1 LADNPLMKTMMLGL
15 IVSAVGIMMIFGPD
29 IVGIDGFEGGFAI
42 SFIGLFVAILGL
54 IAAGFYFQ
62 QANILGGILRGEG
75 LLVHWMFEDEMW
87 KDYTRKEYA
96 EEISEKK
103 GLFVIV
109 SVFALFFG
117 FLFWFLDNEAG
128 FFVFLVMLG
137 LIGLVGFAWRFSA
150 WYYREQNERGVK
162 EVYIA
167 QSGVYMNQRLYTW
180 RLFSAK
186 LLGVEINN
194 SNGLSVMKFSYT
206 AFTIPGPQ
214 TYTIRVPIPTGQEEV
229 ARTILQQFNSQ

>member
-1 LADNPLMKTMMLGL
+1 LADNPLMKTMILGL

-29 IVGIDGFEGGFAI
+29 IVGIDGLEGGFAI
-42 SFIGLFVAILGL
+42 SFVGLFVAILGL
-54 IAAGFYFQ
+54 VVPGFYFQ
-62 QANILGGILRGEG
+62 QAHILGGILRGEG
-75 LLVHWMFEDEMW
+75 LLVHWTFDDMMW
-87 KDYTRKEYA
+87 KEYTRKEYA

-137 LIGLVGFAWRFSA
+137 LIGLVGFTWLFSA

-162 EVYIA
+162 EACISR
-167 QSGVYMNQRLYTW
+167 SGVYMNRRLYTW
-180 RLFSAK
+180 RLFGAK
-186 LLGVEINN
+186 LLGVEIKN
-194 SNGLSVMKFSYT
+194 SGGLSFLKFSYT
-206 AFTIPGPQ
+206 AFTVPGPQ

-229 ARTILQQFNSQ
+229 AKTILQQLNS

>member
-1 LADNPLMKTMMLGL
+1 LTDNPLMKTMILGL
-15 IVSAVGIMMIFGPD
+15 VVTAVGIMMIFGPG
-29 IVGIDGFEGGFAI
+29 IVGIDGFDGGFAI
-42 SFIGLFVAILGL
+42 SFVGLFVSILGL
-54 IAAGFYFQ
+54 VVAGFYFQ

-75 LLVHWMFEDEMW
+75 LLVHWTFDDELW
-87 KDYTRKEYA
+87 KEYSRKEYA

-128 FFVFLVMLG
+128 FFVFLAMLG

-150 WYYREQNERGVK
+150 WYNREQNERGVK
-162 EVYIA
+162 EAYLA
-167 QSGVYMNQRLYTW
+167 RSGVYMNRRLYTW

-186 LLGVEINN
+186 LLGVEIKN
-194 SNGLSVMKFSYT
+194 SGVLSFLKFSYT
-206 AFTIPGPQ
+206 SFTYPGLQ
-214 TYTIRVPIPTGQEEV
+214 TYTIRVPIPKGQEEV
-229 ARTILQQFNSQ
+229 AKTILQQLNLL

>member
-1 LADNPLMKTMMLGL
+1 LVDNPLMKTMILGL
-15 IVSAVGIMMIFGPD
+15 VVTAVGLMMIFSPG

-42 SFIGLFVAILGL
+42 SFVGLFVTILGSVV
-54 IAAGFYFQ
+54 AGFYFQ
-62 QANILGGILRGEG
+62 QAKILNGILRGEG
-75 LLVHWMFEDEMW
+75 LLIHWMFDDEIW

-150 WYYREQNERGVK
+150 WYYRKQNERGVK
-162 EVYIA
+162 EAYIA
-167 QSGVYMNQRLYTW
+167 RSGVYMNRRLYTW
-180 RLFSAK
+180 RLFSAE
-186 LLGVEINN
+186 LLGVEIKN
-194 SNGLSVMKFSYT
+194 SNGLSFLKFSYT
-206 AFTIPGPQ
+206 AFTVPGPQ
-214 TYTIRVPIPTGQEEV
+214 TYTIRVPIPTGQEEL
-229 ARTILQQFNSQ
+229 AKTIIQQLNS

>member
-1 LADNPLMKTMMLGL
+1 MKTMILGL
-15 IVSAVGIMMIFGPD
+15 VVTAVGIMMVFGP
-29 IVGIDGFEGGFAI
+29 GIIGVDGFEGGFAI
-42 SFIGLFVAILGL
+42 SFIGLFIAILGL
-54 IAAGFYFQ
+54 VVAGFYFQ

-75 LLVHWMFEDEMW
+75 LLIHWTFDDEMW
-87 KDYTRKEYA
+87 KEYTRKEYA

-137 LIGLVGFAWRFSA
+137 LIGLVGFTWRFSA
-150 WYYREQNERGVK
+150 WYYREQNERGAK
-162 EVYIA
+162 EAYIA
-167 QSGVYMNQRLYTW
+167 RSGVYMNHRLYAW

-186 LLGVEINN
+186 LLGVKIEN
-194 SNGLSVMKFSYT
+194 SNGLSFLKFNYT
-206 AFTIPGPQ
+206 GFTVPAPQ
-214 TYTIRVPIPTGQEEV
+214 TYTIRVPIPIGQEET
-229 ARTILQQFNSQ
+229 AKTIVQQLTRNSH

>member
-1 LADNPLMKTMMLGL
+1 MVDNPLMKTMILGL
-15 IVSAVGIMMIFGPD
+15 VVTAVGIVMIFGPGF
-29 IVGIDGFEGGFAI
+29 VGVDGFEGGFAI
-42 SFIGLFVAILGL
+42 SFGGLFVAILGL
-54 IAAGFYFQ
+54 VIAGFYFQ

-75 LLVHWMFEDEMW
+75 LLVHWTFDNEMW
-87 KDYTRKEYA
+87 KEYTRKECA

-109 SVFALFFG
+109 SGFALFFG

-137 LIGLVGFAWRFSA
+137 LIGLIGFAWRFSA

-162 EVYIA
+162 EAYIA
-167 QSGVYMNQRLYTW
+167 RIGVYMNRRLYTW

-186 LLGVEINN
+186 LQGVEIKNN
-194 SNGLSVMKFSYT
+194 KGLSVMKFSYT
-206 AFTIPGPQ
+206 AFTIPSSQ
-214 TYTIRVPIPTGQEEV
+214 TYTFRVPIPIGQE
-229 ARTILQQFNSQ
+229 AAAKTIIQQLNS